1 MSLTQWM
8 GVAKCKHN
16 NPKKGETS
24 RHNICSAINTV
35 HVGKQGQAHHY
46 TRRDDVSVKLG
57 HRQITFI
64 TTFSLK

>member
-8 GVAKCKHN
+8 DVAKCKHN

-24 RHNICSAINTV
+24 CHNICSAINR
-35 HVGKQGQAHHY
+35 GQAHHY
-46 TRRDDVSVKLG
+46 ARGDDVSVKLG